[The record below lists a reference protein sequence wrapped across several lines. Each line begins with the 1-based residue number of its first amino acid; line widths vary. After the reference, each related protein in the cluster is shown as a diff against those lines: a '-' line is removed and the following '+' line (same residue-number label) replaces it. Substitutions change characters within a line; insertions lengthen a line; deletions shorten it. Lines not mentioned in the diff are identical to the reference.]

1 MQNAVQEESIDAAAL
16 QAEFDSLYIPPNIDP
31 HLLALWVEREQN
43 KIERAKKKQAP
54 QRYKQIGCRLTRLFP
69 AYIGISVMCLA
80 IILGLLQCQE
90 TQAILQMACVVFLA
104 YTCLGLFA
112 GLIAERCV
120 NDSVETLLRDIV
132 HRSREAGQNVET
144 SNAATSIAE

>member
-1 MQNAVQEESIDAAAL
+1 MLNSVPEESIDAAAL
-16 QAEFDSLYIPPNIDP
+16 QAEFENLYIPPNIDP
-31 HLLALWVEREQN
+31 HLLALWTEREQD
-43 KIERAKKKQAP
+43 KIERVKRKQAP
-54 QRYKQIGCRLTRLFP
+54 PQQKQIGRRLTRLFP

-90 TQAILQMACVVFLA
+90 TNAILQMACIAFLV
-104 YTCLGLFA
+104 YTCLGLFV

-132 HRSREAGQNVET
+132 NRSRGKGQNIET
-144 SNAATSIAE
+144 ANVTE